1 MISPSDTRITYFG
14 GSGNPAVTEAIVKLQ
29 KAGFDVVAGSWHR
42 IEAGLLREVGIPT
55 VSDRMAALDDS
66 QVVITSFRTPA
77 EVENLYL
84 GDNGLLELMEPGMY
98 AVDLSFSTPQ
108 LAREIAAM
116 AAISDIEVLDAP
128 VVNLGEKEQACVFVG
143 GNKDAIEDLS
153 ALFPY
158 LAPAVYP
165 QSGVG
170 EGQFAAM
177 IAYISLAGSMMGAIE
192 AMSIAHIAGFNDSK
206 AISTL
211 ASTSGGS
218 RALIDYVPRMLA
230 HDYSGNINVSEFLDA
245 LDVALDTAEQLGIT
259 LPLMETAYQLYD
271 LLSVVGGDEM
281 NIQAIALL
289 YEDEQTCA
297 NYGLD
302 WALADGLNGPD
313 GYDGYDGYYGD
324 EGGYDDG
331 RPGGGGGIPPIDGF
345 FSNN

>member
-128 VVNLGEKEQACVFVG
+128 VVNLGEKEQAC
-143 GNKDAIEDLS
+143 
-153 ALFPY
+153 
-158 LAPAVYP
+158 
-165 QSGVG
+165 
-170 EGQFAAM
+170 
-177 IAYISLAGSMMGAIE
+177 
-192 AMSIAHIAGFNDSK
+192 
-206 AISTL
+206 
-211 ASTSGGS
+211 
-218 RALIDYVPRMLA
+218 
-230 HDYSGNINVSEFLDA
+230 
-245 LDVALDTAEQLGIT
+245 
-259 LPLMETAYQLYD
+259 ET
-271 LLSVVGGDEM
+271 
-281 NIQAIALL
+281 
-289 YEDEQTCA
+289 
-297 NYGLD
+297 
-302 WALADGLNGPD
+302 
-313 GYDGYDGYYGD
+313 
-324 EGGYDDG
+324 
-331 RPGGGGGIPPIDGF
+331 R
-345 FSNN
+345 

>member
-14 GSGNPAVTEAIVKLQ
+14 GSGKPAVTEAIVKLQ

-42 IEAGLLREVGIPT
+42 IEAGLLREVGIPM

-66 QVVITSFRTPA
+66 QVVITSFRTSA

-84 GDNGLLELMEPGMY
+84 GDNGLLELMEPGTY

-116 AAISDIEVLDAP
+116 AAISDIEMLDAP
-128 VVNLGEKEQACVFVG
+128 IVNLGG

-165 QSGVG
+165 QSDVG

-218 RALIDYVPRMLA
+218 RALIDYAHARTRLFGQHQRLRIPRRPRCRTRHRRAAGHYL
-230 HDYSGNINVSEFLDA
+230 
-245 LDVALDTAEQLGIT
+245 TARR
-259 LPLMETAYQLYD
+259 
-271 LLSVVGGDEM
+271 
-281 NIQAIALL
+281 
-289 YEDEQTCA
+289 
-297 NYGLD
+297 
-302 WALADGLNGPD
+302 DGLPTLRPALRC
-313 GYDGYDGYYGD
+313 
-324 EGGYDDG
+324 G
-331 RPGGGGGIPPIDGF
+331 R
-345 FSNN
+345 